1 MIRGRKPKPLEQRAL
16 EGNPRKRKA
25 LAGIP
30 VPKTRFAP
38 PIELGADG
46 LREWERILGVAYWLR
61 ETEALAVADRCLCFE
76 RMVEAE
82 ADIRKRGMQLKT
94 KRGPVTNPSVRHA
107 RSYRIS
113 LQRYD
118 AELGLTTSSRTR
130 VGEGVIGGPAIGAPV
145 QQTKTMTPLELALCA
160 GRPS

>member
-16 EGNPRKRKA
+16 EGKPVKRKA
-25 LAGIP
+25 VSRLA
-30 VPKTRFAP
+30 VPQTRFKP
-38 PIELGADG
+38 PIQLGKVG
-46 LREWERILGVAYWLR
+46 RKEWKRVLSIAYWLR

-82 ADIRKRGMQLKT
+82 DDIRKRGMQVRT
-94 KRGPVTNPSVRHA
+94 KRGMVTNPSVRHS
-107 RSYRIS
+107 RTYRIS

-118 AELGLTTSSRTR
+118 VELGLTTSSRTR
-130 VGEGVIGGPAIGAPV
+130 VGEGMIGGSAIGTV
-145 QQTKTMTPLELALCA
+145 QQAKKLSPLEAALCA

>member
-16 EGNPRKRKA
+16 EGKSAKRKTA
-25 LAGIP
+25 VRLP
-30 VPKTRFAP
+30 VPRTRFKP
-38 PIELGADG
+38 PIELGALG
-46 LREWERILGVAYWLR
+46 RKEWKRILSVAYWLR

-82 ADIRKRGMQLKT
+82 ADIRKRGMQLRT

-118 AELGLTTSSRTR
+118 VELGLTTSSRTR
-130 VGEGVIGGPAIGAPV
+130 VGEGMIGGAALGSTV
-145 QQTKTMTPLELALCA
+145 QPTKTMSPLEAALCA

>member
-16 EGNPRKRKA
+16 EGKPVKRKIRG
-25 LAGIP
+25 LS
-30 VPKTRFAP
+30 VPRTRFKP
-38 PIELGADG
+38 PIQLGKVG
-46 LREWERILGVAYWLR
+46 LKEWKRILSVAYWLR

-82 ADIRKRGMQLKT
+82 DDIRKRGMQVRT
-94 KRGPVTNPSVRHA
+94 KRGMVTNPSVRHS
-107 RSYRIS
+107 RTYRIS

-118 AELGLTTSSRTR
+118 VELGLTTSSRTR
-130 VGEGVIGGPAIGAPV
+130 VGEGSIGGAPISP
-145 QQTKTMTPLELALCA
+145 QGSAPKNLSPLEAALCA